1 MESRKVALMDLFAGQ
16 HWRRKYK
23 EQTCGPSGGRRGW
36 DELRDERGNVSITI
50 RKIDDQWEFAP

>member
-1 MESRKVALMDLFAGQ
+1 MALMDLFAGQ